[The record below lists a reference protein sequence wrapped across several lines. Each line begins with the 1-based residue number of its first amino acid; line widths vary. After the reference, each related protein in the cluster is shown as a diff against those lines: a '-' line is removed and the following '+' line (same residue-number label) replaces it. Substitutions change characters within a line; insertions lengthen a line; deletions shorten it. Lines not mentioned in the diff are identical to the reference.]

1 MSALWVKLCLM
12 VDLFMEESRSSSNQ
26 GQAHNTTT
34 IMYLHNSSSSKL
46 FTRTLLKAQEEQ
58 VCLKVKAEWLPAKLA
73 LRISILIKVNRWLI
87 KIHSPSSRE
96 WFKALP
102 QLLQPLNLSILIDLN
117 REYPLIKNYKMLS
130 CPFINTPKSNTL
142 KTIVRFLPSTILT

>member
-34 IMYLHNSSSSKL
+34 IMYLHNSSSKL

-58 VCLKVKAEWLPAKLA
+58 VCLKVKAVWLPAKLA
-73 LRISILIKVNRWLI
+73 LRISILIKVNLWLI
-87 KIHSPSSRE
+87 KIHLPSSRE
-96 WFKALP
+96 LFKALP
-102 QLLQPLNLSILIDLN
+102 QLLQSRNLLILIDLN

-142 KTIVRFLPSTILT
+142 KTIVRFLPSTTLT